1 MPPRKDI
8 QEAIERLWP
17 NGLVELSVDYED
29 SWFVKLQPKLT
40 RALRSL
46 KGSQLLF
53 EREAEGDP
61 VWWPES
67 DPDQAPPDECAPD
80 RSYHLYF
87 IVPDGVAFEFITES
101 EDYVDGSIETVHG
114 AGQTGWCVAVSLMAP
129 FAVITLGERI
139 EYDNGDTVE
148 PALESP
154 LETIE
159 GTAIDPV
166 EHFRGMVA
174 KEAFS
179 QLMAL
184 HSKIAKVLEKY
195 AISVLPEEEWK
206 KRVPGMRASDG
217 VSTQAPL
224 RVMDTLF
231 FEGV

>member
-1 MPPRKDI
+1 MLRKGI

-17 NGLVELSVDYED
+17 SRVVELSVDFED
-29 SWFVKLQPKLT
+29 SWFVKPRPKLT

-67 DPDQAPPDECAPD
+67 DPDQAPPDESAPD

-87 IVPDGVAFEFITES
+87 IVPDGAAFEFITES

-114 AGQTGWCVAVSLMAP
+114 TGQTGWCVAVSLLAP

-154 LETIE
+154 LETID
-159 GTAIDPV
+159 GTALDPV

-174 KEAFS
+174 EEAFS
-179 QLMAL
+179 RLMAVRRR
-184 HSKIAKVLEKY
+184 IAAAIEKY
-195 AISVLPEEEWK
+195 ISVLPEEEWK
-206 KRVPGMRASDG
+206 KRVPGLRTGDG
-217 VSTQAPL
+217 VSAQEPL
-224 RVMDTLF
+224 RVLDALF
-231 FEGV
+231 FEEL

>member
-1 MPPRKDI
+1 MLRKDI

-17 NGLVELSVDYED
+17 SRVVELSVDFED
-29 SWFVKLQPKLT
+29 SWFVKPRPKLT

-46 KGSQLLF
+46 EGSQLLF

-87 IVPDGVAFEFITES
+87 IVPDGDAFEFITES
-101 EDYVDGSIETVHG
+101 EDYIEDRIETVHG
-114 AGQTGWCVAVSLMAP
+114 AGQTGWCVAVSLLAP

-159 GTAIDPV
+159 GSAIDPV

-174 KEAFS
+174 EEAFS
-179 QLMAL
+179 RLMAL
-184 HSKIAKVLEKY
+184 HRKIAKVLEKY

-206 KRVPGMRASDG
+206 KRVPGLRASDG
-217 VSTQAPL
+217 VSAQAPL
-224 RVMDTLF
+224 RVLGTLF

>member
-1 MPPRKDI
+1 MLRKDI

-17 NGLVELSVDYED
+17 SRVVELSVDFED
-29 SWFVKLQPKLT
+29 SWFVKPRPKLT

-87 IVPDGVAFEFITES
+87 IVPDGDAFEFTTES
-101 EDYVDGSIETVHG
+101 EDYIEDSIETVHG
-114 AGQTGWCVAVSLMAP
+114 AGQTGWCIAVSLLAP

-139 EYDNGDTVE
+139 EYDNGGTVE

-159 GTAIDPV
+159 GSSGASPIRPPDTSTMLIPA
-166 EHFRGMVA
+166 RT
-174 KEAFS
+174 S
-179 QLMAL
+179 LW
-184 HSKIAKVLEKY
+184 AKVCDSP
-195 AISVLPEEEWK
+195 IVTPCPSP
-206 KRVPGMRASDG
+206 SD
-217 VSTQAPL
+217 AP
-224 RVMDTLF
+224 RR
-231 FEGV
+231 

>member
-1 MPPRKDI
+1 MLRKDI
-8 QEAIERLWP
+8 QEALERLWP
-17 NGLVELSVDYED
+17 SRVVELSIDFED
-29 SWFVKLQPKLT
+29 SWFVKPRPKLT
-40 RALRSL
+40 HALRSL

-87 IVPDGVAFEFITES
+87 IVPDGDAFEFTIET
-101 EDYVDGSIETVHG
+101 EDYIEDSIETVHG
-114 AGQTGWCVAVSLMAP
+114 AGQTGWCVAVSLLAP

-139 EYDNGDTVE
+139 EYDNGDTAE
-148 PALESP
+148 PALESS

-159 GTAIDPV
+159 GSAIDPV

-174 KEAFS
+174 EEAYS
-179 QLMAL
+179 RLMAL

-206 KRVPGMRASDG
+206 KRVPGLRASNG
-217 VSTQAPL
+217 VSAQAPL
-224 RVMDTLF
+224 RVLDALF
-231 FEGV
+231 FEFD